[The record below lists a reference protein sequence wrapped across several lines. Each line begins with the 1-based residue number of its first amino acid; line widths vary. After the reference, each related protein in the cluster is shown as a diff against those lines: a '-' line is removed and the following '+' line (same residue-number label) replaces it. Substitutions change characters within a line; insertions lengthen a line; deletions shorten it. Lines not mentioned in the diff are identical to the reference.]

1 MLVLS
6 AAACCT
12 DFCSRNIYKITRG
25 HFIIPQFHHLIFFH
39 TSSFLSP
46 RSPVHGCATRLS
58 HELPSSFSSFLQ
70 FFTLSDCLVIFYIYF
85 QLELLLYFSA
95 FFNIHIFAIYL
106 NRNIYVHTF
115 ENKHISYLLL
125 FSIARALLLR
135 FTIAKH
141 LEQLF
146 FFFGT
151 IFVMGLSF
159 GRRNGKIK

>member
-6 AAACCT
+6 AATCCT
-12 DFCSRNIYKITRG
+12 GGAAGTFTKSQAGSLY
-25 HFIIPQFHHLIFFH
+25 H
-39 TSSFLSP
+39 SSNLSFTILLSLTPLPFSP

-58 HELPSSFSSFLQ
+58 FPLLFFLPSFLQ

-85 QLELLLYFSA
+85 QLERLLYFSA

-115 ENKHISYLLL
+115 ENKHISYLFL
-125 FSIARALLLR
+125 FSIARALMLR
-135 FTIAKH
+135 LATAKH

-146 FFFGT
+146 F
-151 IFVMGLSF
+151 LERSLLWD
-159 GRRNGKIK
+159 